1 MAETTPTRL
10 RLQPAQRAVLLENL
24 LFYFRLHVAGF
35 GQLKSPAVL
44 HAVLG

>member
-1 MAETTPTRL
+1 
-10 RLQPAQRAVLLENL
+10 LQLSAIQRTALLEGL
-24 LFYFRLHVAGF
+24 LDFFRLHVPGF